1 MTAASHHLAIY
12 NFGIHTESYLTA
24 TVQGFGLRER
34 FNFEAAD
41 RAVGFVGRSGYAGEP
56 GPDSWGAQ
64 IFPRFLT
71 EIGRESGVSSLSL
84 WLDIECL
91 MAFTYAGV
99 HANALKHARHWNE
112 RQAWPPLVLFWVKA
126 GETPSWSEAV
136 QRFERLTDLGPG
148 PAAFSFKSAF
158 TADGDPYV
166 INRERI
172 KQLAADNLE
181 AQADL
186 ISAVKALPV

>member
-12 NFGIHTESYLTA
+12 NFGVHTESYLTA

-56 GPDSWGAQ
+56 GPESWGELD
-64 IFPRFLT
+64 RS
-71 EIGRESGVSSLSL
+71 RELVRDLGGQSSGVSSLSL
-84 WLDIECL
+84 WLDIESL

-99 HANALKHARHWNE
+99 HADALKHARQWNE

-136 QRFERLTDLGPG
+136 QRFELLADQWPG
-148 PAAFSFKSAF
+148 AGSPSAFKPAF
-158 TADGDPYV
+158 TADGDPYPLD
-166 INRERI
+166 RD
-172 KQLAADNLE
+172 QGE
-181 AQADL
+181 ATGC
-186 ISAVKALPV
+186 